1 MNLIVACHK
10 PVRVRAGA
18 TGSTLACRVLAC
30 WVLAGCFLAGTSC
43 MPRNQRALFGYTI
56 GPLHDTQY
64 RTIYVP
70 IFENRAFQAGPLRD
84 LQYDLTKAV
93 HQEIEHS
100 TPWKIVHDRAAADT
114 ELLGTIVATPKQI
127 INRNQLNEVREGEI
141 VIRVEVVW
149 RDVRTG
155 EILSRPGTGRGTTLP
170 AADPNAADPVP
181 RVAIEARGRFLP
193 ELGES
198 ITTAIQK
205 ANQQLAVQLVS
216 LMENPW

>member
-1 MNLIVACHK
+1 MIGWTRVLICVGLA
-10 PVRVRAGA
+10 
-18 TGSTLACRVLAC
+18 STALACP
-30 WVLAGCFLAGTSC
+30 SC
-43 MPRNQRALFGYTI
+43 MPRTQRGLFGYSI
-56 GPLHDTQY
+56 GPLHDTRY

-84 LQYDLTKAV
+84 LQYDLTKAI
-93 HQEIEHS
+93 HQEIEQS

-141 VIRVEVVW
+141 ILRVEVVW

-155 EILSRPGTGRGTTLP
+155 EILSRPGSGRGATAP
-170 AADPNAADPVP
+170 ATDPNAADPVP

-198 ITTAIQK
+198 LTTAIQK

>member
-1 MNLIVACHK
+1 MRGWTRVGACVAL
-10 PVRVRAGA
+10 G
-18 TGSTLACRVLAC
+18 C
-30 WVLAGCFLAGTSC
+30 WVVALSSC
-43 MPRNQRALFGYTI
+43 LPRPQRGVFGYTL
-56 GPLHDTQY
+56 GPLHDTRY

-70 IFENRAFQAGPLRD
+70 IFANQAFQAGPLRD

-93 HQEIEHS
+93 HREIEQS
-100 TPWKIVHDRAAADT
+100 TPWKVVHDRSAADT

-127 INRNQLNEVREGEI
+127 INRHQLNEVREGEI

-155 EILSRPGTGRGTTLP
+155 EILSRPGTGRGATP
-170 AADPNAADPVP
+170 SADPTASDPLP
-181 RVAIEARGRFLP
+181 RVALEASGRFLP

-198 ITTAIQK
+198 LTTAIQR